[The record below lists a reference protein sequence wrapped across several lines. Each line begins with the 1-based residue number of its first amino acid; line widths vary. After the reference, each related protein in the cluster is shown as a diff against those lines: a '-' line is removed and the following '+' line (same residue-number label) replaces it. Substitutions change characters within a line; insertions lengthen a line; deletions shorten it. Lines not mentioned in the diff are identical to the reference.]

1 MRHRQVSKQVN
12 KVRFVHTTPQMP
24 TSKSGIA
31 TSRWR
36 DAITLVAWGGGSD
49 TVIEAKGAVTEQC
62 FKNPMRGGCV
72 NKSSRMNP
80 RGSHAGLRGPYA
92 EKGCQFDSVELNM
105 VARNIL
111 DRLSI
116 NLASVA

>member
-1 MRHRQVSKQVN
+1 
-12 KVRFVHTTPQMP
+12 MP
-24 TSKSGIA
+24 TNKSGNETTRRRHSVA
-31 TSRWR
+31 
-36 DAITLVAWGGGSD
+36 LVARSGGSD

-72 NKSSRMNP
+72 NTSTRMNP
-80 RGSHAGLRGPYA
+80 RDSHAGLRGPYA
-92 EKGCQFDSVELNM
+92 EKGCRFDNVESEKANG
-105 VARNIL
+105 NIP